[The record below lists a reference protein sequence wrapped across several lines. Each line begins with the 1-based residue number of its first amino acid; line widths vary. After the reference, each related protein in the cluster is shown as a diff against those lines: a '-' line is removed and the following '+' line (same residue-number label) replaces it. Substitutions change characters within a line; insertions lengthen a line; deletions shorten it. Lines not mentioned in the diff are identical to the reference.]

1 MSGSI
6 LVIETGPR
14 WGSEGTGTHLRVSHS
29 ETLVQ
34 TFLCVSVSR
43 MRPFTHTGLDDSA
56 GGTPLTPAAR
66 ISALNIVGDLLRK
79 VGVRRHHVAWCPG
92 FTWHSLSSGDLRR
105 ELSGH
110 FPSGRGFT
118 SEGVGLAPLVSLR
131 IAVRLWVVVLV
142 FKVLFGWF
150 WLHGLCLSSAT
161 RD

>member
-79 VGVRRHHVAWCPG
+79 VGVRRHHVTWCPG
-92 FTWHSLSSGDLRR
+92 FTWHPLSSGDLRR

>member
-6 LVIETGPR
+6 LVIETGPH

-29 ETLVQ
+29 ETLAQ
-34 TFLCVSVSR
+34 TFLCGLESCV
-43 MRPFTHTGLDDSA
+43 RPFTHTGLDDST

-66 ISALNIVGDLLRK
+66 ISALNLVGDLLRK

-92 FTWHSLSSGDLRR
+92 FTWYLLSSGDLRC
-105 ELSGH
+105 ELSGC
-110 FPSGRGFT
+110 FPSGRGFM
-118 SEGVGLAPLVSLR
+118 SEGVGLARLVSLR
-131 IAVRLWVVVLV
+131 IAVCLWVVFLV
-142 FKVLFGWF
+142 FKVLFGRF